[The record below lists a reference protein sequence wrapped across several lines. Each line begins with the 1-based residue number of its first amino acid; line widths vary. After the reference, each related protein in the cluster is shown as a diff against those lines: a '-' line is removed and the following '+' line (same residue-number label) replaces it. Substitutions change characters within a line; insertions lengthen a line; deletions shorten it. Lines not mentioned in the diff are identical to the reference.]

1 MTMET
6 SRSMSAETTAH
17 AHAKPAATETA
28 SDSKPEPKSEGK
40 VASIEVTPK
49 AVEAIKKQIAKRRGR
64 APEGATPAAG
74 PAEMALRV
82 GIRGGGCSG
91 FSYVI
96 EFHDGPP
103 RARDRVYDYVAEDGT
118 PVRVVV
124 DPKSLVYLNGTVLDW
139 EMTLMNQGFKFINPL
154 EKSSCGCGHSFTV

>member
-1 MTMET
+1 M
-6 SRSMSAETTAH
+6 SMA
-17 AHAKPAATETA
+17 AATESPA
-28 SDSKPEPKSEGK
+28 PESKTLDIQVSL
-40 VASIEVTPK
+40 K
-49 AVEAIKKQIAKRRGR
+49 AIEAIKKQIAKR
-64 APEGATPAAG
+64 AIPETS
-74 PAEMALRV
+74 LRV

-103 RARDRVYDYVAEDGT
+103 RPRDRVYDFKAEDGT

-124 DPKSLVYLNGTVLDW
+124 DPKSLLYLNGAVLDW
-139 EMTLMNQGFKFINPL
+139 EQTLMQQGFKFKNPN